1 MIAWITIKYTWKRK
15 IIIPNASM
23 SLKFI
28 DLLWPILF
36 ASYKSCDRN
45 ANTISIKKERK
56 FILILMIAWIFI
68 KSKKYTYQMLQVHQ
82 FTLIWDKIYI
92 TGTFRIRFWWLYNK
106 YINRGKNQWNINDCM
121 NDNELFM
128 KANKCWSYFINKNL
142 LHLFKVLWTSGI
154 SFQLYS
160 VIFSLGDDSLSSGY
174 HFVEWGLQ

>member
-92 TGTFRIRFWWLYNK
+92 TGTFRIRFWWLYK
-106 YINRGKNQWNINDCM
+106 KHINREKITEISMIVWMTMNYSWKQINVDPILSIKIYYICLRCC
-121 NDNELFM
+121 ELLGYLF
-128 KANKCWSYFINKNL
+128 NCIVSYFLWVMTCSL
-142 LHLFKVLWTSGI
+142 LGTIL
-154 SFQLYS
+154 
-160 VIFSLGDDSLSSGY
+160 
-174 HFVEWGLQ
+174 

>member
-15 IIIPNASM
+15 IIVPNASM
-23 SLKFI
+23 LSKFI
-28 DLLWPILF
+28 DLLRPILF

-56 FILILMIAWIFI
+56 FILIFIITWIFI
-68 KSKKYTYQMLQVHQ
+68 KSKKYAYRMLQVHS

-92 TGTFRIRFWWLYNK
+92 TGTFRIRFWWLCK
-106 YINRGKNQWNINDCM
+106 KHINREKIHWNINDCM
-121 NDNELFM
+121 NGNELFM
-128 KANKCWSYFINKNL
+128 KANKCWSYFINQNL

-154 SFQLYS
+154 YFQLYS
-160 VIFSLGDDSLSSGY
+160 VIFSLGDNSLSSGC